1 MTTLE
6 SICNVIFYVIAGVV
20 AIGFTVYAKKAL
32 KGLENEDNM
41 ETDDVF
47 DSGMMHTQGGEREI
61 RRALL
66 KLLKQLNDFD

>member
-47 DSGMMHTQGGEREI
+47 DSDQWHHHRPLITVF
-61 RRALL
+61 LPL
-66 KLLKQLNDFD
+66 FLNHGTMTYF